1 MNSTSIFKPDVES
14 FANPFF
20 FFANNPDQQ
29 ILYVSPSVK
38 EILGYSPADIV
49 GRKYTDFLDAGN
61 SHNRDID
68 EMHQRRYQGD
78 HHHFSL
84 RVVSDADGGDRILK
98 VQTCGKTDENGQVVA
113 SLGIAEDV
121 TRDYMK
127 TNLANKR
134 LKQLLAVEAKL
145 SDREKTVLKYV
156 IKGTPNKSIAR
167 QLSITERAV
176 EMIRARLVK
185 KTGVESTAQLVSQ
198 ATELNTLRALISEPA
213 PSIDQDP
220 DATSN
225 QMNGLA
231 VSD

>member
-1 MNSTSIFKPDVES
+1 MNSNSIFKPDVES

-61 SHNRDID
+61 SHNQDVD
-68 EMHQRRYQGD
+68 EMHQKRYQGD

-84 RVVSDADGGDRILK
+84 RVVSDAEGSDRVLK

-113 SLGIAEDV
+113 SHGIAEDV
-121 TRDYMK
+121 TKDYMK
-127 TNLANKR
+127 KNLAGKR
-134 LKQLLAVEAKL
+134 LKQLLAIEAKL
-145 SDREKTVLKYV
+145 SEREKTVLKYV

-167 QLSITERAV
+167 QLSITERAI

-198 ATELNTLRALISEPA
+198 ATELNTLRTLISDTTPFFDLESDTTPTPTA
-213 PSIDQDP
+213 
-220 DATSN
+220 
-225 QMNGLA
+225 GLA
-231 VSD
+231 AE